1 MQIKMLKRSG
11 NELLFSNLCATTYFN
26 VSEDSEYMLVTEEVL
41 AKMQDNFGPD
51 VEVEYQ
57 GSVKTLGTL

>member
-1 MQIKMLKRSG
+1 MLKRSG
-11 NELLFSNLCATTYFN
+11 NELLFSILCDTTYFN

-51 VEVEYQ
+51 VEVDYQ

>member
-1 MQIKMLKRSG
+1 MSYCLVIFVLQRTSMYPKIQ
-11 NELLFSNLCATTYFN
+11 
-26 VSEDSEYMLVTEEVL
+26 EYMLVTEEVL

-51 VEVEYQ
+51 VEVDYQ